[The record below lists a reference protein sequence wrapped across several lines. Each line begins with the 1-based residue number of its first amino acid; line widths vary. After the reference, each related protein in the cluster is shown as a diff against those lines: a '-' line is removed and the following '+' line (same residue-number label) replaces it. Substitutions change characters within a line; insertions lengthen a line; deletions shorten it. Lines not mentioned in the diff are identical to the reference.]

1 MAIGYSRY
9 LKAIYLFI
17 DFVLLNLVFCGISF
31 YYKWPNLTA
40 DPHFLAQFLYINLFW
55 SVTIAFI
62 RVHEIDRGLR
72 FEQLFTQYL
81 RAYGLFSILLVV
93 FLYFLDAFFIPVFH
107 VELKIATWGVV
118 FLLWRTLMGF
128 FINFLRRRGMN
139 FRKVIIVGNG
149 HPAKEM
155 MKFFENHP
163 EIGYHLKGVFCEPTT
178 LLEPNQI
185 TGGIQDAKEYSLE
198 NRIDEIY
205 CSLSG
210 LKVDQVT
217 DLMNFADNNMIR
229 FKVIPDFRGFLNRRI
244 KIDFYDLVPVLSMR
258 NEPLQNTFNR
268 IIKRAF
274 DIVFSAIVLIL
285 ISPIAFLIFTPLIKL
300 SSKGPVFFKQLRS
313 GRNNEEFYCYK
324 FRTMHVNEEADSKQ
338 AQKGDVRITKIGAF
352 LRKTSLDEL
361 PQFYNALIGNMSVV
375 GPRPH
380 MLKHTEEYA
389 KLVDKFMVRQLVKP
403 GVTGWAQV
411 HGLRG
416 DTRDNTLMEKR
427 VEYDV
432 WYLENWSPLL
442 DIKIVIITAWQV
454 ISGKHTG
461 E

>member
-31 YYKWPNLTA
+31 YYKWPNLNA
-40 DPHFLAQFLYINLFW
+40 DPNFLAQFLYINLFW
-55 SVTIAFI
+55 AITIAFI

-81 RAYGLFSILLVV
+81 RAYSLFTILLIV
-93 FLYFLDAFFIPVFH
+93 FLYFLDEFFIPVFH
-107 VELKIATWGVV
+107 VELKILTWGVV
-118 FLLWRTLMGF
+118 FLLWRTLMGL

-163 EIGYHLKGVFCEPTT
+163 EVGYHLKGVFCDPNT
-178 LLEPNQI
+178 LLNPEQN
-185 TGGIQDAKEYSLE
+185 TGGIQDAKAFSLE
-198 NRIDEIY
+198 NKIDEIY

-210 LKVDQVT
+210 LQIDDVT
-217 DLMNFADNNMIR
+217 ELMNFADNNMIR

-338 AQKGDVRITKIGAF
+338 AEKGDVRITKIGAF

-380 MLKHTEEYA
+380 MLKHTEEYS

-411 HGLRG
+411 HGFRG